1 MIFLKKPTDTF
12 QCAIYSVKIFAEKK
26 KWHMH
31 CSYERDTVSSPSF
44 HYMQLVNAS
53 TPKALL
59 FSLLPSPPLTPGHPP
74 GIWTFMDWFIQI
86 PGPPPQPQDHRCI
99 EMRYSMAAF
108 ISQTLLLKNQMF

>member
-12 QCAIYSVKIFAEKK
+12 QCAIYSVKFFAEKK

-59 FSLLPSPPLTPGHPP
+59 FSLLPSPPPFPRAIPQAFELLWIGSSKFLVPLPNHRITVALKCA
-74 GIWTFMDWFIQI
+74 IQWL
-86 PGPPPQPQDHRCI
+86 H
-99 EMRYSMAAF
+99 
-108 ISQTLLLKNQMF
+108 LLFKRSS

>member
-1 MIFLKKPTDTF
+1 MPPHQKHF
-12 QCAIYSVKIFAEKK
+12 Y
-26 KWHMH
+26 
-31 CSYERDTVSSPSF
+31 
-44 HYMQLVNAS
+44 LVFF
-53 TPKALL
+53 P
-59 FSLLPSPPLTPGHPP
+59 PPPLPPGHPP